1 MKIGFIGLGHM
12 GAPMAANLVRA
23 GLAVTGYDTSEVAA
37 RRLRE
42 AGGHIAASASAA
54 AAGADIVITMLP
66 NGPVVDDVLFGP
78 GGVASAMSSSS
89 LFVDMSTI
97 APSASDIFRGRL
109 ADRGVA
115 MVDAPVGRTA
125 AEAITGELLIMMGG
139 MAADLAKATPAFQAM
154 GTTLVDCGGPGTG
167 VRMKLINNYMTTVLN
182 VLTAEALTLA
192 DRSGIAQAVA
202 IEVLRGTAAGRGHIN
217 TTYPNKVLKGDVTP
231 SFMIDLASKDL
242 GLALDLASD
251 VRVPAVTGAAAR
263 QIYSIARAAGQGH
276 EDWTAILHT
285 VGKLAR

>member
-54 AAGADIVITMLP
+54 AVGADIVITMLP

-97 APSASDIFRGRL
+97 APTASDMFRRRL

-125 AEAITGELLIMMGG
+125 AEAVTGELLIMMGG
-139 MAADLAKATPAFQAM
+139 MAADLAKATPAFRAM

-263 QIYSIARAAGQGH
+263 QVYSIARAAGQGR
-276 EDWTAILHT
+276 EDWTAILNT

>member
-23 GLAVTGYDTSEVAA
+23 GLAVTGYDTSDVAA
-37 RRLRE
+37 GRLRE

-54 AAGADIVITMLP
+54 AAGTDIVITMLP